1 MSRKEFFIEYYKR
14 TDRKFADHTINSKS
28 DRETASRKRQGLTSK
43 AERILFIITQYAVL
57 FLCWIPVCFKPQL
70 WRIVFVGIFLS
81 LLQSLITDFSL
92 VKIAVLY
99 HLYHKNTV
107 YSSLLHDV
115 FLGKAGPFFDQL
127 KRRTKQAVTGYVFW
141 RGGKF
146 YGTYL
151 AACKNK
157 SDSIAITIRAGSVTV
172 KVNGQKTVIKEKTI
186 SQEQLLNEIADVI
199 HTNLP
204 KRTN

>member
-1 MSRKEFFIEYYKR
+1 MNRKEFFIEYYKR
-14 TDRKFADHTINSKS
+14 TDSKFADHTINSKS

-127 KRRTKQAVTGYVFW
+127 KRRTKQAVAGYVFW

-151 AACKNK
+151 AA
-157 SDSIAITIRAGSVTV
+157 
-172 KVNGQKTVIKEKTI
+172 
-186 SQEQLLNEIADVI
+186 
-199 HTNLP
+199 
-204 KRTN
+204 